1 MITQSNDHFSFLIV
15 KEYLDNKKMIRSLL
29 LLLSLIISITTAQNI
44 TARIYNPCTNN
55 IDCGQGIC
63 DTNRTI
69 GTCICFR
76 GWTLALD
83 GSNQCNYQQKSKLA
97 AFLLSFF
104 IGGLGAD
111 WFYLSVGNSGYIAA
125 GVFKLLTLGGV
136 GIWWLVDWIRILTNA
151 FPDGH
156 GVGLLEWSP

>member
-1 MITQSNDHFSFLIV
+1 MLPIV
-15 KEYLDNKKMIRSLL
+15 V
-29 LLLSLIISITTAQNI
+29 LLSLLISITTAQTNV
-44 TARIYNPCTNN
+44 TARIFNPCATN
-55 IDCGQGIC
+55 IDCNQGIC
-63 DTNRTI
+63 DLNRTI
-69 GTCICFR
+69 PTCVCNR

-83 GSNQCNYQQKSKLA
+83 GSNQCTYQQKSKLA

-125 GVFKLLTLGGV
+125 GVFKLLTLGGI

-156 GVGLLEWSP
+156 GVSLLEWTP